1 MKDLVGRFTIQYR
14 KYLSR
19 VLYLREFL
27 PYKYIQIKAIKNNS
41 IFDYICDNFG
51 FHFAYIEQNNTINI
65 GSEYPEYEYSDN
77 SPSSVLYIDATNA
90 DISILKEV
98 HTLQNDLINMIIS
111 NQKDFIDI
119 LNHYSDLYPSVEID
133 SRYVY
138 LWKCIQFNTFDGK
151 IRHFTAIKYNEAIYD
166 FTIQSLYSTLEN
178 IIRFMISN
186 NLVEYKYLTGYEDIT
201 DIFKLNKEDPG
212 KKWKD
217 ISWSNDSLTR
227 DILDNGGCYL
237 PFIYYKDE
245 TENKDCLLDGIHRY
259 EALKLINLYKTN
271 MKVLALNTSQYDPN
285 QSFKFIIY
293 NIPSFIVYN
302 EMLSE
307 INFDG
312 EDLEDGLCALCIYN
326 ISDLILLY
334 NLISR
339 ELNNFIDD
347 GKLKTKASS
356 LINLIEREDNRNGTR

>member
-1 MKDLVGRFTIQYR
+1 MKDLIDKFTIQYR
-14 KYLSR
+14 NYLSR

-51 FHFAYIEQNNTINI
+51 FHFAYIKQSNAINI
-65 GSEYPEYEYSDN
+65 RSEYPEYEYSD
-77 SPSSVLYIDATNA
+77 SSVSSVLYIDAINV
-90 DISILKEV
+90 DISILKILDEV
-98 HTLQNDLINMIIS
+98 RTLQNDLIDMIVSSSEDAIY
-111 NQKDFIDI
+111 I

-133 SRYVY
+133 SRYAY

-166 FTIQSLYSTLEN
+166 FTIQSLYSNLEN
-178 IIRFMISN
+178 IILFMTSN

-217 ISWSNDSLTR
+217 ISWSNDSLAR
-227 DILDNGGCYL
+227 DILDNSGCYL

-356 LINLIEREDNRNGTR
+356 LINLIEREDK